1 MEIHGK
7 QTSLT
12 SQTCLNNIKLIVK
25 RKEMKFFR
33 NIYSAEGVKADPDK
47 VAAITAMRPPEIKI
61 EVKSFLGMIYYL
73 QQFLPKV
80 SGTSKLIEE
89 RCVFYMG
96 C

>member
-33 NIYSAEGVKADPDK
+33 NIYSAEGVKADLEK
-47 VAAITAMRPPEIKI
+47 IAAIKAFESTRNQNQTEEFPGHGKLFTAVP
-61 EVKSFLGMIYYL
+61 
-73 QQFLPKV
+73 
-80 SGTSKLIEE
+80 T
-89 RCVFYMG
+89 
-96 C
+96 